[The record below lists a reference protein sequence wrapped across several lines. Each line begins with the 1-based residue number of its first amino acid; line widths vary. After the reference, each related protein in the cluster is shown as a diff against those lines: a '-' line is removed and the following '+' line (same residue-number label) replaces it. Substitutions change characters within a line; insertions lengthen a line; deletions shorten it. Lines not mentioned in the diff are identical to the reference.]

1 MDNHSLINAS
11 GHTHAK
17 IALLAF
23 AVSMIFVAAVSGVGS
38 GKSDITGARVYGPIV
53 KASPA
58 ISVAGSNTSFI
69 R

>member
-17 IALLAF
+17 IALLALT
-23 AVSMIFVAAVSGVGS
+23 VSLVFMAAVSGFGG
-38 GKSDITGARVYGPIV
+38 GKAEIAGAHGYVPVV
-53 KASPA
+53 KASTM
-58 ISVAGSNTSFI
+58 ISVATANGSLV

>member
-17 IALLAF
+17 ITALALTVSLVFMA
-23 AVSMIFVAAVSGVGS
+23 AVAGFGGGNAQVAA
-38 GKSDITGARVYGPIV
+38 ARGYVPVV
-53 KASPA
+53 KASPS
-58 ISVAGSNTSFI
+58 INVATSGASLV